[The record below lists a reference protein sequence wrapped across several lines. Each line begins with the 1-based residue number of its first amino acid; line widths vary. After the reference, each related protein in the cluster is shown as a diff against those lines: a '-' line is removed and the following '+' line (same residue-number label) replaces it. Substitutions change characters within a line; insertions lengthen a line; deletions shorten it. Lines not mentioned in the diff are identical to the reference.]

1 MATKSPPCSCL
12 KVESLKVAEQLLSS
26 QAILDTFVNTVQF
39 DIFYQAP
46 WTCGQHMLVQ
56 LCSASDL
63 GAKTWHHA
71 YTVGTVL
78 YMYHCLILL
87 EVMTPDQVP
96 LFENLCN
103 LFEDSVFL
111 GQRPN
116 RNLFSCY
123 ERWSG
128 GSLDFKQGQ
137 CKAIYNHHSPYG
149 AREKKWKM
157 KFEKDVSQGGDH
169 PIRGFSPMKISL
181 FSYLDYQ
188 GFHLNDDVL
197 AWVYCSKSWHKVSHV

>member
-1 MATKSPPCSCL
+1 MTTKNPPCGCL
-12 KVESLKVAEQLLSS
+12 TIDNKVV
-26 QAILDTFVNTVQF
+26 LDDLQNFQVMLNTFVNTVQF

-46 WTCGQHMLVQ
+46 WTCGQHIWRNLYR
-56 LCSASDL
+56 ASDV

-78 YMYHCLILL
+78 YIYHCLILL
-87 EVMTPDQVP
+87 EVITRDQVP
-96 LFENLCN
+96 LFEHLCD

-111 GQRPN
+111 GQRPS

-137 CKAIYNHHSPYG
+137 CKAIYNHHG

-157 KFEKDVSQGGDH
+157 KFVKDVSQGGDH
-169 PIRGFSPMKISL
+169 PIRGFDPRKISL
-181 FSYLDYQ
+181 FSYLGRRD
-188 GFHLNDDVL
+188 FILDDDVL
-197 AWVYCSKSWHKVSHV
+197 TLVHCSKNWTKVTHI